1 MNQVQNKIDII
12 RKVLSEI
19 ESEDR
24 FTEVFRRIPVNSQRD
39 FKDFSPEQIYLD
51 FIKYIIEQDN
61 LPDNVYGINI
71 HMNSDNVIDRYELIS
86 FACETALCKGYI
98 NVVWA
103 E

>member
-19 ESEDR
+19 ESENR
-24 FTEVFRRIPVNSQRD
+24 FTEIFRQIPLKLQRD
-39 FKDFSPEQIYLD
+39 FKDFSPEQIYFD

-86 FACETALCKGYI
+86 FACETASCKGYI